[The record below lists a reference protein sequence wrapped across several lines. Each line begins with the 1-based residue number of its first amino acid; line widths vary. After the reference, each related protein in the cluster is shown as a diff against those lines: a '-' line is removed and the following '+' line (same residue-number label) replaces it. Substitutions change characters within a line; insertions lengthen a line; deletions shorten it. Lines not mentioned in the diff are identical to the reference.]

1 MSRKHFIRGTI
12 ILTCTGFLTRLIGFF
27 YRIFLSHTIGA
38 QGMGIFQ
45 LTMPLHMLV
54 MAISASGMQTAIS
67 RLGASLTAL
76 KKKKEAMDCLV
87 IASAISV
94 AISTALAFF
103 IHNNAAFFAHEILKE
118 PQTLPLIRLLCF
130 CFPAGTFHSCINS
143 YYLSRKNAA
152 FPAGTQLLE
161 QLVRVGSCILIYQIF
176 LTEGREI
183 TPIIAAAGSLA
194 SEGAAALVSLFMISV
209 HFHNAHYSLLRIQD
223 SFPLLHGIF
232 NISFPLTLNRV
243 LLTLLGSIE
252 SVMIPLRLRMSGL
265 SPGEALSIY
274 GVFTGMALPLILF
287 PATITNSLSAM
298 LLPSIAELQ
307 ALDQKQRIQSVV
319 RQIFL
324 FCISLGCICMTVF
337 FVGGKFLGE
346 FLFHST
352 TAGTYIQTMAF
363 ICPFLYLNSTL
374 NSILNGLGKSG
385 LCLLHSVIS
394 ISVRIVFVLF
404 VIPILGIRGYLYG
417 ILSGELLLTILHIR
431 VLLCKSFSSHYSKK
445 KQSHLQE
452 E

>member
-38 QGMGIFQ
+38 QGMGVFQ
-45 LTMPLHMLV
+45 LTMPLQMLV

-76 KKKKEAMDCLV
+76 GKKKEAMDCLV
-87 IASAISV
+87 IASAVSV
-94 AISTALAFF
+94 AISTLLAFF
-103 IHNNAAFFAHEILKE
+103 IHYNAAFFACEILKE
-118 PQTLPLIRLLCF
+118 PRTLPLIRLLCF
-130 CFPAGTFHSCINS
+130 CFPAGTFHTCINS

-176 LTEGREI
+176 LTEGRKI
-183 TPIIAAAGSLA
+183 TPIIAVAGSLA
-194 SEGAAALVSLFMISV
+194 SEGAAALVSLFIISM
-209 HFHNAHYSLLRIQD
+209 HFHNAHYSLFQVKNP
-223 SFPLLHGIF
+223 FPLLNDIF

-252 SVMIPLRLRMSGL
+252 SVLIPLRLRMYGL
-265 SPGEALSIY
+265 SSVEALSIY
-274 GVFTGMALPLILF
+274 GIFTGMALPLILF

-307 ALDQKQRIQSVV
+307 ALNKKQRIQSVI

-324 FCISLGCICMTVF
+324 FCISLGCICMAVF
-337 FVGGKFLGE
+337 FIGGKFLGE
-346 FLFHST
+346 FLFHSA
-352 TAGTYIQTMAF
+352 TAGIYIQTMAF
-363 ICPFLYLNSTL
+363 ICPFLYLNATL
-374 NSILNGLGKSG
+374 NSILNGLGKSS
-385 LCLLHSVIS
+385 LCLLHSVVS
-394 ISVRIVFVLF
+394 ICVRIIFVFF
-404 VIPILGIRGYLYG
+404 VIPVLGIRGYLYG
-417 ILSGELLLTILHIR
+417 ILSGELLLTLLHIR
-431 VLLCKSFSSHYSKK
+431 ALLCKSLFIPYAKK
-445 KQSHLQE
+445 HSDSPTA
-452 E
+452 